1 MQRSL
6 TMEQA
11 GVKAREEFKKE
22 RVVNSI
28 PHKRENK
35 KVQASGQTT
44 AFSSKE
50 GK

>member
-6 TMEQA
+6 TKEQA

-28 PHKRENK
+28 PSKRENK
-35 KVQASGQTT
+35 KV
-44 AFSSKE
+44 
-50 GK
+50 